1 MKYDKATRE
10 DDEEEFDVDDQ
21 YIMKY
26 DKATR
31 RGKACFR
38 YRYWNPV
45 LKKITKE
52 LTAKNVAS

>member
-1 MKYDKATRE
+1 
-10 DDEEEFDVDDQ
+10 
-21 YIMKY
+21 MKY

-38 YRYWNPV
+38 YRHWNPV